1 MGDTP
6 IWDLVVASHSELT
19 EGPMWEESS
28 GTLYWVSILGH
39 EVHSWCPSDGS
50 RGTWNLGEFVGAV
63 VPRKSGGLVVAV
75 QRGFATLDPVTGG
88 SELLRE
94 VEADRPN
101 QRMNDGKCD
110 PSGRLWAG
118 TMGAAEAVHGSG
130 TLYRLDT
137 DWSVTPMVDGLTISN
152 GLGWS
157 PDGGTMYFVDTGPR
171 CLFAFDFD
179 PEEGRL
185 SRQRVLVTFQASDGY
200 PDGLCMDAEGCVW
213 LAMWGA
219 GRINRYSPSG
229 ILIESL
235 SVPVTCPSS
244 CAFGT
249 SDLDVLF
256 VTSASLTLDAR
267 ERSEQPDAGGIF
279 AVDVGVPGLPIP
291 PFGG

>member
-6 IWDLVVASHSELT
+6 TWDLVVASHSELT
-19 EGPMWEESS
+19 EGPMWDQSS
-28 GTLYWVSILGH
+28 ATLYWVSILSH
-39 EVHSWCPSDGS
+39 EVHSWRPSDGS

-63 VPRKSGGLVVAV
+63 VPRTSGGLVVAV

-94 VEADRPN
+94 VEADRPD

-118 TMGAAEAVHGSG
+118 TMGAAEAVPGSG

-157 PDGGTMYFVDTGPR
+157 PDCKTMYFVDTGTR
-171 CLFAFDFD
+171 SLFAFDFHLD
-179 PEEGRL
+179 EGQISGR
-185 SRQRVLVTFQASDGY
+185 RILVTFLENDGS
-200 PDGLCMDAEGCVW
+200 PDGLCVDSEGCIW

-229 ILIESL
+229 QLVGGV
-235 SVPVTCPSS
+235 SVPVSCPSS
-244 CAFGT
+244 CAFGST
-249 SDLDVLF
+249 DLNVLF
-256 VTSASLTLDAR
+256 ITTASLTLNSK
-267 ERSEQPDAGGIF
+267 ERSEQPEAGGIF
-279 AVDVGVPGLPIP
+279 AAEVGVSGLPVS
-291 PFGG
+291 PFRG